1 MMKRTLYIASGL
13 SVVVTT
19 LTYGHNMYRIMAHL
33 VTHHGQGFSH
43 PFFAVHAILAAA
55 VGALSLI
62 GAYFL
67 LTGWRQP
74 KTN

>member
-1 MMKRTLYIASGL
+1 MKRTLYIASGL
-13 SVVVTT
+13 SVLVTT
-19 LTYGHNMYRIMAHL
+19 LTYGHAVYRIMAHL

-43 PFFAVHAILAAA
+43 SFFAVHIVLAAA
-55 VGALSLI
+55 TGVLSLV

-74 KTN
+74 NPN